1 MESVLLEM
9 KLPCLRNNPLFDI
22 KGILMLLPLLLTVF
36 GLQAQW
42 AERTWQPFPFTELAG
57 AVPVEGG
64 AVLAFKSGPPI
75 SHGGVRLDKVNAD
88 LAVTWSRDLCPFPGG
103 GCALRGLQSLPDGR
117 IFAATYQFGDCQDA
131 IPADAYILWQLLDPE
146 TGEVLDIEYYHLK
159 LNWIE
164 SDTFYPFAVL
174 DTSGEARV
182 LMRVDD
188 VIWTDGGS
196 FGEWDTLFTTI
207 SAKKY
212 LAAMALPDQRFV
224 TQTETGIR
232 VFDYAGEEMM
242 SLAAF
247 WEGNDVLQA
256 IHAMPDGN
264 WLFVFHHQL
273 IVTTPQPVKINGV
286 HFPALTI
293 HSAIPDGNTFLVA
306 GFNQAGNM
314 LFRLD
319 TLFQFLASYPATT
332 NNTFFHTAFPSG
344 NDYLLAGS
352 EKSNAFA
359 VVVNDLDE
367 QAEFI
372 RDLKLEQAAPVES
385 KIYPNGS
392 HSYLIDFSGWEVT
405 VGNNGTD
412 TIESFHVSLEY
423 PENFPWNPCKDLG
436 IQKRFDSISLAPGG
450 TMTWML
456 DGFVLVG
463 IRGMLDDP
471 DKVPVCVI
479 VSCPDDQMDSDHS
492 NDVFCFDI
500 DLSVV
505 QIQEVTHESGM
516 SIWPNPAGDKINL
529 AINTEKTI
537 AFQIVNHLGQVM
549 QSGTQVSGISEINTA
564 GWHSGWYSVVAR
576 DAGNQQVYSGR
587 FFKN

>member
-1 MESVLLEM
+1 MECVFLEM
-9 KLPCLRNNPLFDI
+9 KLPCLRINPLFDNN
-22 KGILMLLPLLLTVF
+22 GILMLLPLLLTVV

-42 AERTWQPFPFTELAG
+42 GERTWQPYPFTELAG

-64 AVLAFKSGPPI
+64 AVLAFRSGPPI

-88 LAVTWSRDLCPFPGG
+88 LEITWSRDLCPFQGG

-131 IPADAYILWQLLDPE
+131 IPADAYLLWQLLDPE
-146 TGEVLDIEYYHLK
+146 TGEVLDIKFYHLK

-164 SDTFYPFAVL
+164 SDTFHPFAVS
-174 DTSGEARV
+174 DTSGEV
-182 LMRVDD
+182 KVMMRVSDR
-188 VIWTDGGS
+188 ILTDSQEPGK
-196 FGEWDTLFTTI
+196 WDTLFQTV
-207 SAKKY
+207 SNEHY
-212 LAAMALPDQRFV
+212 LAALALPGKRFV
-224 TQTETGIR
+224 TQTASGIR
-232 VFDYAGEEMM
+232 VFDTEGGEM
-242 SLAAF
+242 LNLDAF
-247 WEGNDVLQA
+247 WEGDDVLQA

-273 IVTTPQPVKINGV
+273 IVTTPQPEKINGIY
-286 HFPALTI
+286 FPALTI

-306 GFNQAGNM
+306 GFNQAGNV

-319 TLFQFLASYPATT
+319 TLFQFLASYPAIT
-332 NNTFFHTAFPSG
+332 NNTLFHTVFPSG
-344 NDYLLAGS
+344 NGYLLAGN
-352 EKSNAFA
+352 EKSNAYA
-359 VVVNDLDE
+359 VVVNDLNEED
-367 QAEFI
+367 EFI
-372 RDLKLEQAAPVES
+372 HDLKLEQAAPLAS
-385 KIYPNGS
+385 KIYPNGADV
-392 HSYLIDFSGWEVT
+392 YLIDFSGWEVT

-423 PENFPWNPCKDLG
+423 PKNFAWGACKDLG
-436 IQKRFDSISLAPGG
+436 IQERFDSISLAPGE

-471 DKVPVCVI
+471 DIVPVCVI
-479 VSCPDDQMDSDHS
+479 VSCPDDKMDSDHS
-492 NDVFCFDI
+492 NDVFCFDV

-516 SIWPNPAGDKINL
+516 SIWPNPVGDKINL
-529 AINTEKTI
+529 AINTEKNI

-549 QSGTQVSGISEINTA
+549 QSGTQISGISEINTA
-564 GWHSGWYSVVAR
+564 GWHSGWYSVIAR

>member
-1 MESVLLEM
+1 
-9 KLPCLRNNPLFDI
+9 
-22 KGILMLLPLLLTVF
+22 MLLPLLLTVF

-75 SHGGVRLDKVNAD
+75 SHGGVRLDKVNVD

-146 TGEVLDIEYYHLK
+146 TGEVLEIEYYHLK
-159 LNWIE
+159 VHWIE
-164 SDTFYPFAVL
+164 SDDFYPFAVL
-174 DTSGEARV
+174 DTSGEV
-182 LMRVDD
+182 KVMMRVDD
-188 VIWTDGGS
+188 MIWTDGVS
-196 FGEWDTLFTTI
+196 SGEWDTLFTTI

-247 WEGNDVLQA
+247 WEGDDVLQA

-273 IVTTPQPVKINGV
+273 IVTTPQPMKINGV
-286 HFPALTI
+286 NFPALTI
-293 HSAIPDGNTFLVA
+293 RSAIPDGNTFLVA
-306 GFNQAGNM
+306 GFNQAGTM

-367 QAEFI
+367 QAVFI

-436 IQKRFDSISLAPGG
+436 IQKRFDSISLAPGE

-463 IRGMLDDP
+463 IQGMLDDP

-492 NDVFCFDI
+492 NDIFCFDI
-500 DLSVV
+500 NLSVV

-529 AINTEKTI
+529 AINKEKTI

-549 QSGTQVSGISEINTA
+549 QSGTQVSGISEINTT

>member
-1 MESVLLEM
+1 M

>member
-1 MESVLLEM
+1 
-9 KLPCLRNNPLFDI
+9 